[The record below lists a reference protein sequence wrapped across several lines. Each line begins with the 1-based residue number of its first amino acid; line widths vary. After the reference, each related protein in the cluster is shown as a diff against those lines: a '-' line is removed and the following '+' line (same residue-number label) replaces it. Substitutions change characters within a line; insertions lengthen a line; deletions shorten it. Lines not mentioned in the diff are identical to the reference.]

1 MVWWDPGAG
10 GGLTLGVRPLFGVRR
25 DDLIVKD
32 VARDVVADG
41 RTRYDRWCL
50 ARADARAAGASPSL
64 VVRTAKEWADDG
76 AAAFPEVAVVNVAA
90 PGDAA
95 RGGGPAFGALVH
107 MVLSQA
113 PFDAPLDQLEALAAV
128 EARVLGLGDADTSAA
143 ARVAAKVL
151 AHDIIARARAAE
163 QRGACRRET
172 PVTCRMPDGSLVEG
186 IVDLAFEEAGQWIV
200 VDYKS
205 DRILA
210 AEGEERYRRQI
221 GFYAAAIREATG
233 LAASGVLV
241 RV

>member
-1 MVWWDPGAG
+1 M
-10 GGLTLGVRPLFGVRR
+10 TIS
-25 DDLIVKD
+25 IVKD

-64 VVRTAKEWADDG
+64 ARCERRRSGPTNG